1 MSEVIDGIQAQECI
15 GCGFCCR
22 KAPCQIAQRIH
33 GSGITE
39 CPELQW
45 NGSRWICGAVHR
57 ARGPLADQYRRELAI
72 GAGCCCGLNDYRQR
86 GYPPTPE
93 ELAPVVGFD
102 PIPRWVQFFIGQL
115 GRNMVSPDV
124 IYLILLSLRKRIADE
139 EGDERANF
147 VVREIVRC
155 FNGQR
160 SEFDTGFIGDDVSVP
175 EAR

>member
-1 MSEVIDGIQAQECI
+1 M
-15 GCGFCCR
+15 
-22 KAPCQIAQRIH
+22 
-33 GSGITE
+33 
-39 CPELQW
+39 
-45 NGSRWICGAVHR
+45 
-57 ARGPLADQYRRELAI
+57 
-72 GAGCCCGLNDYRQR
+72 
-86 GYPPTPE
+86 
-93 ELAPVVGFD
+93 VGFD

-124 IYLILLSLRKRIADE
+124 IYLILLSLRKRIAAE